1 MSEANEP
8 AASLDAP
15 AGNTDLVPGGAVLR
29 ALELSVRRKV
39 DGLLSGDHRS
49 LRLGQGTE
57 LAQIR
62 PYAPGDDVRKIDWNA
77 TARTGQ
83 PHVRV
88 HVAERALTTWLVLD
102 ASASMAW
109 GTDDRTKADV
119 ASGACLAIA
128 HAATRFTPRVGI
140 VTFGAAGRAGTAGG
154 AGSAE
159 SHRPPS
165 QGRHGLLAVTSIL
178 RQVRQV
184 REAADPGAA
193 TAPGE
198 GLADALQRT
207 VRLARSR
214 SLVVVVTDLRGDPER
229 TWRVPL
235 LALAA
240 RHDVVVAEVLDARE
254 QSLPAVGELTLV
266 DPETGRL
273 LRVDTSSRRLRE
285 RFAAAAA
292 AERATVAGAVT
303 GTGADHVV
311 LTTKGDWLLPLAS
324 FLSLREGT
332 TTS

>member
-1 MSEANEP
+1 PPRLMG
-8 AASLDAP
+8 LD
-15 AGNTDLVPGGAVLR
+15 DELVPGGAVLR

-39 DGLLSGDHRS
+39 DGVLAGDHRS

-62 PYAPGDDVRKIDWNA
+62 PYVPGDDVRKIDWNA

-102 ASASMAW
+102 VSASMAW
-109 GTDDRTKADV
+109 GTADRTKADV
-119 ASGACLAIA
+119 ASGACLAVA
-128 HAATRFTPRVGI
+128 HAATRGVNRVGI
-140 VTFGAAGRAGTAGG
+140 VTFGGAEAG
-154 AGSAE
+154 
-159 SHRPPS
+159 HRPPS
-165 QGRHGLLAVTSIL
+165 QGRHGLLAVSSTL
-178 RQVRQV
+178 RQMRGHH
-184 REAADPGAA
+184 AAGVGTAEPAEDLAA
-193 TAPGE
+193 
-198 GLADALQRT
+198 ALQRT
-207 VRLARSR
+207 GRVARSR
-214 SLVVVVTDLRGDPER
+214 SLIVVISDLRADPER
-229 TWRVPL
+229 TWRAAL
-235 LALAA
+235 LGLAA

-292 AERATVAGAVT
+292 AERAAVAAAVT
-303 GTGADHVV
+303 GAGADHVV
-311 LTTKGDWLLPLAS
+311 LTTEGDWLLPLAS

-332 TTS
+332 TA